1 MIEWLLVVVGV
12 LLILGCAGFVAFEF
26 ALVTVDRATVE
37 REVEAGRP
45 RAAGV
50 LTAMKTLSTQ
60 LSGAQLGITVTNLA
74 IGFVAEPSIATLLQG
89 PLASMGLSG
98 AAARSVS
105 ITVALVLATVLTMV
119 FGELVP
125 KNLAIAR
132 PLGTARM
139 VAGLQSGFSRV
150 LSFFITGL
158 NGSANWIVRRLG
170 VEPAEELR
178 SARSP
183 QELGS
188 LVTTS
193 AAQGTLDEGTAEVMA
208 RSLRVAERR
217 ADELMTPRVRVESLS
232 QDATIDDLIAATV
245 RTGKSRFPVV
255 DRDLDDIRG
264 VVHVKQAFSEPRARR
279 GTTKLR
285 NLMRTATTVP
295 DSLDGDELLDRL
307 RGAGLQMAL
316 VVDEYGGTAGIVTL
330 EDLVE
335 EIVGDV
341 RDEHD
346 RGEAARV
353 RGEGPDTWI
362 VSGMLRPD
370 ELEEVVG
377 WAFPENEVYE
387 TLAGFLLAEL
397 GRIPSV
403 GDTVTTEDGTTL
415 VVTRMVRRRIAD
427 VRIDRPAGS
436 SAGSGPDQR
445 EQDAAGRDLTVRDH
459 DVRDRKKSGVSS

>member
-1 MIEWLLVVVGV
+1 MNV
-12 LLILGCAGFVAFEF
+12 LLSVLGLVGFVAVTFGTAVFVAAEF
-26 ALVTVDRATVE
+26 SLTSLERSQIDNHVAEAGDRRATIVQ
-37 REVEAGRP
+37 
-45 RAAGV
+45 RAHRN
-50 LTAMKTLSTQ
+50 LSFE
-60 LSGAQLGITVTNLA
+60 LSGAQLGITITTLVTGYLS
-74 IGFVAEPSIATLLQG
+74 EPAIATLISP
-89 PLASMGLSG
+89 PLAEAGLSAG
-98 AAARSVS
+98 AATGTAAV
-105 ITVALVLATVLTMV
+105 IALIVATVLSMT

-132 PLGTARM
+132 PMGTARK
-139 VAGLQSGFSRV
+139 VAGVQAGFSRTF
-150 LSFFITGL
+150 SFFITGL

-188 LVTTS
+188 LVATS
-193 AAQGTLDEGTAEVMA
+193 AQHGTLDEGTAEVMA

-232 QDATIDDLIAATV
+232 QDDTVEDLLAATA
-245 RTGKSRFPVV
+245 RTGFSRFPVV

-279 GTTKLR
+279 STTKLR
-285 NLMRTATTVP
+285 NLMRTPTTVP

-353 RGEGPDTWI
+353 RGAGPDTWI

-370 ELEEVVG
+370 ELSEIVG
-377 WAFPENEVYE
+377 WAFPESEVYE
-387 TLAGFLLAEL
+387 TLAGFVLAEL

-403 GDTVTTEDGTTL
+403 GDTVTAEDGTTL

-427 VRIDRPAGS
+427 VRISRPAGS
-436 SAGSGPDQR
+436 
-445 EQDAAGRDLTVRDH
+445 AARTDDERTGAAP
-459 DVRDRKKSGVSS
+459 

>member
-1 MIEWLLVVVGV
+1 MDV
-12 LLILGCAGFVAFEF
+12 LLSVLGLVGFVAVTFTTAIFVAAEFSLTSLERSQIDNHVAEVGDRRAKVVQRAHRNLSFE
-26 ALVTVDRATVE
+26 
-37 REVEAGRP
+37 
-45 RAAGV
+45 
-50 LTAMKTLSTQ
+50 
-60 LSGAQLGITVTNLA
+60 LSGAQLGITITTL
-74 IGFVAEPSIATLLQG
+74 ITGYLSEPAIATLIS
-89 PLASMGLSG
+89 PLLEDVGLPPG
-98 AAARSVS
+98 AAGGTAS
-105 ITVALVLATVLTMV
+105 IIALIVATALSMT

-132 PLGTARM
+132 PMGTARM
-139 VAGLQSGFSRV
+139 VAGLQAGFSRIF
-150 LSFFITGL
+150 SFFIGGL

-170 VEPAEELR
+170 IEPAEELR

-188 LVTTS
+188 LVATS
-193 AAQGTLDEGTAEVMA
+193 AQQGTLDEGTAEVMA
-208 RSLRVAERR
+208 RSLRVSERR
-217 ADELMTPRVRVESLS
+217 ADELMTPRVRVEALS
-232 QDATIDDLIAATV
+232 QDDTVDDLLAATV
-245 RTGKSRFPVV
+245 RTGFSRFPVV
-255 DRDLDDIRG
+255 DRDLDDIKG

-279 GTTKLR
+279 ATTKLR

-353 RGEGPDTWI
+353 RDEGPDSWI

-370 ELEEVVG
+370 ELEDLVG
-377 WAFPENEVYE
+377 WGFPENEVYE
-387 TLAGFLLAEL
+387 TLAGYVVAEL
-397 GRIPSV
+397 QRLANV
-403 GDTVTTEDGTTL
+403 GDAVTHDDWQL
-415 VVTRMVRRRIAD
+415 IVTRVDGRRISE
-427 VRIDRPAGS
+427 VRVVRP
-436 SAGSGPDQR
+436 PQV
-445 EQDAAGRDLTVRDH
+445 EPAAVTA
-459 DVRDRKKSGVSS
+459 SGVEEGS

>member
-1 MIEWLLVVVGV
+1 VDV
-12 LLILGCAGFVAFEF
+12 LLSVLGLVGFVAVTCGTAVFVAAEFSLTTLERSQIDQHVADVGDRRSQIVQRAHRNLSFE
-26 ALVTVDRATVE
+26 
-37 REVEAGRP
+37 
-45 RAAGV
+45 
-50 LTAMKTLSTQ
+50 
-60 LSGAQLGITVTNLA
+60 LSGAQLGITITTL
-74 IGFVAEPSIATLLQG
+74 ITGYLSEPAIATLIS
-89 PLASMGLSG
+89 PLLEDVGLPAG
-98 AAARSVS
+98 AAAGTAAV
-105 ITVALVLATVLTMV
+105 IALIVATGLSMT

-132 PLGTARM
+132 PMGTARK
-139 VAGLQSGFSRV
+139 VAGIQAGFSRMF
-150 LSFFITGL
+150 SFFIGGL

-193 AAQGTLDEGTAEVMA
+193 AQQGTLDEGTAQVMA
-208 RSLRVAERR
+208 RSLRVGERR

-232 QDATIDDLIAATV
+232 QDDTVDDLLAATV
-245 RTGKSRFPVV
+245 RTGFSRFPVV
-255 DRDLDDIRG
+255 DRDLDDVRG
-264 VVHVKQAFSEPRARR
+264 VVHVKQAFSEPRSRR
-279 GTTKLR
+279 ATTKLR
-285 NLMRTATTVP
+285 NLMRTPTTVP

-353 RGEGPDTWI
+353 RGAGEDSWI

-370 ELEEVVG
+370 ELADVVG
-377 WAFPENEVYE
+377 WSFPESETYE
-387 TLAGFLLAEL
+387 TLAGYIVAEL
-397 GRIPSV
+397 QRLANV
-403 GDTVTTEDGTTL
+403 GDAVTCDEWQL
-415 VVTRMVRRRIAD
+415 IVTRVDGRRIAE
-427 VRIDRPAGS
+427 VRVVRP
-436 SAGSGPDQR
+436 PKVP
-445 EQDAAGRDLTVRDH
+445 AAVTTDGTEAPA
-459 DVRDRKKSGVSS
+459 

>member
-1 MIEWLLVVVGV
+1 MDV
-12 LLILGCAGFVAFEF
+12 LLSVLGLVGFVAVTFGTAVFVAAEFSLTTLERSQIDHHVAEVGDRRARVVQRAHRNLSFE
-26 ALVTVDRATVE
+26 
-37 REVEAGRP
+37 
-45 RAAGV
+45 
-50 LTAMKTLSTQ
+50 
-60 LSGAQLGITVTNLA
+60 LSGAQLGITITTLVTGYLS
-74 IGFVAEPSIATLLQG
+74 EPALATLIS
-89 PLASMGLSG
+89 PLLVDVGLPPG
-98 AAARSVS
+98 AAAGTAAV
-105 ITVALVLATVLTMV
+105 IALIVATGLSMT

-132 PLGTARM
+132 PMGTART
-139 VAGLQSGFSRV
+139 VAGLQAGFSRAF
-150 LSFFITGL
+150 SFFITGL

-188 LVTTS
+188 LVATS
-193 AAQGTLDEGTAEVMA
+193 AQQGTLDEGTAEVMA
-208 RSLRVAERR
+208 RSLRVGERR

-232 QDATIDDLIAATV
+232 QDDTVDDLIAATV
-245 RTGKSRFPVV
+245 RTGFSRFPVV

-264 VVHVKQAFSEPRARR
+264 VVHVKQAFSEPRPRR
-279 GTTKLR
+279 ATTKLR
-285 NLMRTATTVP
+285 NLMRTPTTVP

-353 RGEGPDTWI
+353 RGAGPDTWI

-370 ELEEVVG
+370 ELAEVVG
-377 WAFPENEVYE
+377 WTFPESDTYE
-387 TLAGFLLAEL
+387 TLAGYIVAEL
-397 GRIPSV
+397 QRLANV
-403 GDTVTTEDGTTL
+403 GDAVTCDEWQL
-415 VVTRMVRRRIAD
+415 IVTRIDGRRIAE
-427 VRIDRPAGS
+427 VRVVRP
-436 SAGSGPDQR
+436 PQVP
-445 EQDAAGRDLTVRDH
+445 AAVTVD
-459 DVRDRKKSGVSS
+459 GTEAPA